1 MNAKR
6 GRTTSSR
13 KTARFFAQIALGTLN
28 NLKSPESK
36 ETSGLP
42 SLLIRDAHIWTKNDT
57 TRGSILIEHGRI
69 QRIARNITGYA
80 DDEIPARRLLVIPGL
95 IDGHVHL
102 RDMKLSYKEDFTTGT
117 AAAAAG
123 GFTSVIDMPNSLP
136 PTDSA
141 ERLVERAKRASRK
154 ILVNV
159 GFHAAALDDYDEV
172 RAVKAAGAFSM
183 KLYLPSPIA
192 PLDVNDD
199 KVVVRVL
206 RAAKRAPLLLTI
218 HAEDLTK
225 LPRTREIETFAELVR
240 QRRGNVETSAV
251 RRILRLQRRIGCR
264 VHFCHV
270 SLRSTLSA
278 ISRRASSRL
287 SSEVTPHHTLL
298 SEDHVKMLGWKAW
311 MVPPLR
317 SPQDTRQLF
326 RAMKMGIPT
335 IMATDHAPHTIKE
348 KARLPR
354 KSSPGVPGLET
365 ALPLMLTMVNKGK
378 LSLGRLVSLLSTNPA
393 KVFDLRS
400 KGRLE
405 KGADGD
411 LVLVDLRK
419 RGRIDP
425 AKFFSK
431 AHYSPFEGWKTRGAV
446 HTTIVNGLV
455 VYREG
460 EILGKPGGGKVLKS
474 GRHE

>member
-1 MNAKR
+1 MNHLK
-6 GRTTSSR
+6 SR
-13 KTARFFAQIALGTLN
+13 KSDN
-28 NLKSPESK
+28 
-36 ETSGLP
+36 TSGLP
-42 SLLIRDAHIWTKNDT
+42 SLLIRDAHIWIKNEL
-57 TRGSILIEHGRI
+57 TRGSILIEHGKI
-69 QRIARNITGYA
+69 QRIARTVTERA
-80 DDEIPARRLLVIPGL
+80 DEEIRAHQLLVLPGL
-95 IDGHVHL
+95 VDGHVHL
-102 RDMKLSYKEDFTTGT
+102 RDMKLSYKEDFMTGT

-141 ERLVERAKRASRK
+141 ERLRERAARASGK

-159 GFHAAALDDYDEV
+159 GFHAAALDDKDAAY
-172 RAVKAAGAFSM
+172 AMKSAGAFSM
-183 KLYLPSPIA
+183 KLYLPNPIA
-192 PLDVNDD
+192 PLNVNDD
-199 KVVVRVL
+199 RVVVQVL
-206 RAAKRAPLLLTI
+206 NAAKKASLLLTV
-218 HAEDLTK
+218 HAEDMTK
-225 LPRTREIETFAELVR
+225 LPRTEKIGTFAELVR
-240 QRRGNVETSAV
+240 LRRGIAETSAV
-251 RRILRLQRRIGCR
+251 RRILRLQRKIGCR

-270 SLRSTLSA
+270 SLPSSLSA
-278 ISRRASSRL
+278 ISNRSSSRL
-287 SSEVTPHHTLL
+287 SSEITPHHTLL
-298 SEDHVKMLGWKAW
+298 SENHVKTLGWKAW

-317 SPQDTRQLF
+317 SRNDTRNLF

-348 KARLPR
+348 KARPPR
-354 KSSPGVPGLET
+354 ESSPGIPGLET

-405 KGADGD
+405 NGADGD
-411 LVLVDLRK
+411 LVLVDLK
-419 RGRIDP
+419 RRGTIDP
-425 AKFFSK
+425 ARFFSK
-431 AHYSPFEGWKTRGAV
+431 AHYSPFDGWKTQGAV

-460 EILGKPGGGKVLKS
+460 EIIGRPGGGKVLKS

>member
-1 MNAKR
+1 MNHLK
-6 GRTTSSR
+6 SR
-13 KTARFFAQIALGTLN
+13 KN
-28 NLKSPESK
+28 DN
-36 ETSGLP
+36 TSGLP
-42 SLLIRDAHIWTKNDT
+42 SLLIRDAHIWIKNEL
-57 TRGSILIEHGRI
+57 TRGSIFIEHGKI
-69 QRIARNITGYA
+69 QRIARTVTERA
-80 DDEIPARRLLVIPGL
+80 DEEIRAHQLLVLPGL
-95 IDGHVHL
+95 VDGHVHL
-102 RDMKLSYKEDFTTGT
+102 RDMKLSYKEDFMTGT

-141 ERLVERAKRASRK
+141 ERLRERAARASGK

-159 GFHAAALDDYDEV
+159 GFHAAALDDKDAAY
-172 RAVKAAGAFSM
+172 AMKSAGAFSM
-183 KLYLPSPIA
+183 KLYLPNPIA
-192 PLDVNDD
+192 PLNVNDD
-199 KVVVRVL
+199 RVVVQVL
-206 RAAKRAPLLLTI
+206 NAAKKASLLLTV
-218 HAEDLTK
+218 HAEDMTK
-225 LPRTREIETFAELVR
+225 LPRTEKIGTFAELVR
-240 QRRGNVETSAV
+240 LRRGIAETSAV
-251 RRILRLQRRIGCR
+251 RRILRLQRKIGCR

-270 SLRSTLSA
+270 SLPSSLSA
-278 ISRRASSRL
+278 ISNRPSSRL
-287 SSEVTPHHTLL
+287 SSEITPHHTLL
-298 SEDHVKMLGWKAW
+298 SENHVKTLGWKAW

-317 SPQDTRQLF
+317 SRNDTRNLF

-348 KARLPR
+348 KARPPR
-354 KSSPGVPGLET
+354 ESSPGIPGVET

-405 KGADGD
+405 NGADGD
-411 LVLVDLRK
+411 LVLVDLK
-419 RGRIDP
+419 RRGTIDP
-425 AKFFSK
+425 ARFFSK
-431 AHYSPFEGWKTRGAV
+431 AHYSPFDGWKTQGAV

-460 EILGKPGGGKVLKS
+460 EIIGRPGGGKVLKS

>member
-1 MNAKR
+1 LKHLKR
-6 GRTTSSR
+6 S
-13 KTARFFAQIALGTLN
+13 
-28 NLKSPESK
+28 KSDK
-36 ETSGLP
+36 TSGLP

-57 TRGSILIEHGRI
+57 TRGSILVEHGKIR
-69 QRIARNITGYA
+69 RIARNITERA
-80 DDEIPARRLLVIPGL
+80 DEEILARRLLVLPGL
-95 IDGHVHL
+95 VDGHVHL

-141 ERLVERAKRASRK
+141 ERLRERAERASGK

-159 GFHAAALDDYDEV
+159 GFHAAAIDDQD
-172 RAVKAAGAFSM
+172 AASAMKSAGAFSM

-192 PLDVNDD
+192 PLDIDDD
-199 KVVVRVL
+199 KVVVQVL
-206 RAAKRAPLLLTI
+206 NAAKQASLLLTV
-218 HAEDLTK
+218 HAEDATK
-225 LPRTREIETFAELVR
+225 LPMTGEIRTFAELVR
-240 QRRGNVETSAV
+240 LRRGNAETSAV
-251 RRILRLQRRIGCR
+251 RRILRLQRPIGCR

-270 SLRSTLSA
+270 SLPSSLSA
-278 ISRRASSRL
+278 ISNRSSSRM

-298 SEDHVKMLGWKAW
+298 SQNHVKRLGWKAW
-311 MVPPLR
+311 MLPPLR
-317 SPQDTRQLF
+317 PRKDTRKLF
-326 RAMKMGIPT
+326 RAMKIGIPT
-335 IMATDHAPHTIKE
+335 IMATDHAPHTVEE
-348 KARLPR
+348 KARTPR
-354 KSSPGVPGLET
+354 KSSPGIPGLET

-400 KGRLE
+400 KGRLDN
-405 KGADGD
+405 GADGD
-411 LVLVDLRK
+411 LVLVDLKK

-425 AKFFSK
+425 DKFFSK
-431 AHYSPFEGWKTRGAV
+431 AHYSPFEGWKTQGAI

-460 EILGKPGGGKVLKS
+460 EITGEPGSGRVLKS

>member
-1 MNAKR
+1 LKHLKR
-6 GRTTSSR
+6 S
-13 KTARFFAQIALGTLN
+13 
-28 NLKSPESK
+28 KSDK
-36 ETSGLP
+36 TSGFP
-42 SLLIRDAHIWTKNDT
+42 SLLIRDAHIWTKNGT
-57 TRGSILIEHGRI
+57 TRGSILVEHGKIR
-69 QRIARNITGYA
+69 RIARNITERA
-80 DDEIPARRLLVIPGL
+80 DEEILARRLLVLPGL
-95 IDGHVHL
+95 VDGHVHL
-102 RDMKLSYKEDFTTGT
+102 RDMKLSYKEEFTTGT

-141 ERLVERAKRASRK
+141 ERLRERAERASGK

-159 GFHAAALDDYDEV
+159 GFHAAAIDDQD
-172 RAVKAAGAFSM
+172 AASAMKSAGAFSM

-192 PLDVNDD
+192 PLDIDDD
-199 KVVVRVL
+199 KVVVQVL
-206 RAAKRAPLLLTI
+206 NAAKQASLLLTV
-218 HAEDLTK
+218 HAEDATK
-225 LPRTREIETFAELVR
+225 LPMTGEIRTFAELVR
-240 QRRGNVETSAV
+240 RRGGNAETSAV
-251 RRILRLQRRIGCR
+251 RRILRLQRPIGCR

-270 SLRSTLSA
+270 SLPSSLSA
-278 ISRRASSRL
+278 ISNRSSSRM

-298 SEDHVKMLGWKAW
+298 SQNHVKRLGWKAW
-311 MVPPLR
+311 MLPPLR
-317 SPQDTRQLF
+317 SRKDTRKLF
-326 RAMKMGIPT
+326 RALKMGIPT
-335 IMATDHAPHTIKE
+335 IMATDHAPHTVKE
-348 KARLPR
+348 KARTPR
-354 KSSPGVPGLET
+354 KSSPGIPGLET

-378 LSLGRLVSLLSTNPA
+378 VSLGRLVSLLATNPA

-405 KGADGD
+405 NGADGD

-425 AKFFSK
+425 DKFFSK
-431 AHYSPFEGWKTRGAV
+431 AHYSPFEGWKTQGAI

-460 EILGKPGGGKVLKS
+460 EIVGRPGGGKVLSS

>member
-1 MNAKR
+1 
-6 GRTTSSR
+6 
-13 KTARFFAQIALGTLN
+13 LN
-28 NLKSPESK
+28 NLNSPDSEK
-36 ETSGLP
+36 TSGLP
-42 SLLIRDAHIWTKNDT
+42 SLLIRDAHIWTKNDI
-57 TRGSILIEHGRI
+57 TRGSILVEHGRI
-69 QRIARNITGYA
+69 QKIARNITVQA
-80 DDEIPARRLLVIPGL
+80 DEEILARRLLVLPGL
-95 IDGHVHL
+95 VDGHVHL

-123 GFTSVIDMPNSLP
+123 GFTSVIDMPNSRP

-141 ERLVERAKRASRK
+141 QRLKERAERASPK

-159 GFHAAALDDYDEV
+159 GFHAAALDDHDEV
-172 RAVKAAGAFSM
+172 RAMKAAGAFSM

-192 PLDVNDD
+192 PLDVKDD
-199 KVVVRVL
+199 KVVVQIL
-206 RAAKRAPLLLTI
+206 NTAKQASLLLTV
-218 HAEDLTK
+218 HAEDASK
-225 LPRTREIETFAELVR
+225 LPRTGKIKTFAELVR
-240 QRRGNVETSAV
+240 LRRGNAETSAV
-251 RRILRLQRRIGCR
+251 RRILGLQRQIGCR

-270 SLRSTLSA
+270 SLPSSLSTISNRSSGQ
-278 ISRRASSRL
+278 L

-298 SEDHVKMLGWKAW
+298 SENSVKTLGWKAW

-317 SPQDTRQLF
+317 SIKDTRNLF
-326 RAMKMGIPT
+326 RAMKMGVPT

-348 KARLPR
+348 KARPPR
-354 KSSPGVPGLET
+354 KSSPGIPGLET

-393 KVFDLRS
+393 KVFALGS

-405 KGADGD
+405 KGADGN
-411 LVLVDLRK
+411 LVLVDLKK
-419 RGRIDP
+419 RGSIDP

-431 AHYSPFEGWKTRGAV
+431 AHYSPFEGWKTQGAV

-460 EILGKPGGGKVLKS
+460 EIIGKPGCGKVLRN

>member
-1 MNAKR
+1 MKHLKR
-6 GRTTSSR
+6 S
-13 KTARFFAQIALGTLN
+13 
-28 NLKSPESK
+28 KSDK
-36 ETSGLP
+36 TSGLP
-42 SLLIRDAHIWTKNDT
+42 SLLIRDAHIWTKNGT
-57 TRGSILIEHGRI
+57 TRGSILVEHGKIR
-69 QRIARNITGYA
+69 RIARNITERA
-80 DDEIPARRLLVIPGL
+80 DEEILARRLLVLPGL
-95 IDGHVHL
+95 VDGHVHL

-141 ERLVERAKRASRK
+141 ERLRERAERASGK

-159 GFHAAALDDYDEV
+159 GFHAAAIDDQD
-172 RAVKAAGAFSM
+172 AASAMKSAGAFSM

-192 PLDVNDD
+192 PLDIDDD
-199 KVVVRVL
+199 KVVVQVL
-206 RAAKRAPLLLTI
+206 NAAKQASLLLTV
-218 HAEDLTK
+218 HAEDATK
-225 LPRTREIETFAELVR
+225 LPMTGEIRTFAELVR
-240 QRRGNVETSAV
+240 LRRGNAETSAV
-251 RRILRLQRRIGCR
+251 RRILRLQRPIGCR

-270 SLRSTLSA
+270 SLPSSLSA
-278 ISRRASSRL
+278 ISNRSSSRM

-298 SEDHVKMLGWKAW
+298 SQNHVKRLGWKAW
-311 MVPPLR
+311 MLPPLR
-317 SPQDTRQLF
+317 PRKDTRKLF
-326 RAMKMGIPT
+326 RAMKIGIPT
-335 IMATDHAPHTIKE
+335 IMATDHAPHTVEE
-348 KARLPR
+348 KARTPR
-354 KSSPGVPGLET
+354 KSSPGIPGLET

-400 KGRLE
+400 KGRLDN
-405 KGADGD
+405 GADGD
-411 LVLVDLRK
+411 LVLVDLKK

-425 AKFFSK
+425 DKFFSK
-431 AHYSPFEGWKTRGAV
+431 AHYSPFEGWKTQGAI

-460 EILGKPGGGKVLKS
+460 EITGEPGSGRVLKS

>member
-1 MNAKR
+1 MNAKH

-13 KTARFFAQIALGTLN
+13 KTARSYVLIALGTLN
-28 NLKSPESK
+28 NLKSPESEK
-36 ETSGLP
+36 TSGLP
-42 SLLIRDAHIWTKNDT
+42 SLIIRDANIWTKNDT

-69 QRIARNITGYA
+69 QKIARNITERA
-80 DDEIPARRLLVIPGL
+80 DEEILANGLLVLPGL
-95 IDGHVHL
+95 VDAHVHL
-102 RDMKLSYKEDFTTGT
+102 RDMNLSYKEDFTTGT

-141 ERLVERAKRASRK
+141 ERLRERARRASGK

-159 GFHAAALDDYDEV
+159 GFHAAA
-172 RAVKAAGAFSM
+172 VKDQDAANEMKSAGAFSM
-183 KLYLPSPIA
+183 KLYLPNPIA
-192 PLDVNDD
+192 PLDIDD
-199 KVVVRVL
+199 DRVVVQVL
-206 RAAKRAPLLLTI
+206 DAAKQASLLLTV
-218 HAEDLTK
+218 HAEDATK
-225 LPRTREIETFAELVR
+225 LPRTGEIKTFAELVR
-240 QRRGNVETSAV
+240 LRRGNAETSAV

-270 SLRSTLSA
+270 SLPSSLSA
-278 ISRRASSRL
+278 ISNLSSSRL

-298 SEDHVKMLGWKAW
+298 SENHVMTLGWKAW

-317 SPQDTRQLF
+317 SPKDTRKLF
-326 RAMKMGIPT
+326 HAMKMGIPT
-335 IMATDHAPHTIKE
+335 IMATDHAPHTVKE

-354 KSSPGVPGLET
+354 KSSPGIPGLET
-365 ALPLMLTMVNKGK
+365 ALSLMLTMVNNGK
-378 LSLGRLVSLLSTNPA
+378 LSLGRLVSLLSNNPA

-405 KGADGD
+405 SGADGD
-411 LVLVDLRK
+411 LVLVDLKK
-419 RGRIDP
+419 RGTIDP
-425 AKFFSK
+425 EKFFSK
-431 AHYSPFEGWKTRGAV
+431 AHYSPFEGWKTQGAV

-455 VYREG
+455 VYRDG
-460 EILGKPGGGKVLKS
+460 EIVAKPGGGKVLKS